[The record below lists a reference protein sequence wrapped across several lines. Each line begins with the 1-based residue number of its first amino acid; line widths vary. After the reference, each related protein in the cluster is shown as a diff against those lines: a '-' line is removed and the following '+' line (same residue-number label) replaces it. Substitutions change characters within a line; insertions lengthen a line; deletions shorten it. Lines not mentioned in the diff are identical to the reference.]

1 MKQFMLRKERIK
13 KENMNLKKINHISF
27 LNRKNLETR
36 IYNEIKD
43 QSVNAL
49 KIIRH
54 RAKNRYEISLRKE
67 NKKSKIISI
76 QKLIKI

>member
-1 MKQFMLRKERIK
+1 MKYFLLRKEIK
-13 KENMNLKKINHISF
+13 KKHVNLKKINHIGF

-67 NKKSKIISI
+67 NKKSKITSI
-76 QKLIKI
+76 QKQIKI